1 MQRNFPITTSYL
13 STNQSKVPLL
23 GFERSHEGME
33 TSTRQGVRNV
43 CVDSCHQLV
52 VESHSV

>member
-13 STNQSKVPLL
+13 LL

>member
-23 GFERSHEGME
+23 GFERSHEGIE
-33 TSTRQGVRNV
+33 TSRQCVGNV